1 MPRDVTSVLAP
12 VPSRGAT
19 AIAQGARS
27 SAHPTIPAKQL
38 QRGVQF
44 SRLQSFTNVQAPTL
58 ARPPG
63 CSHRR
68 KLFLGDQAVYTAHNP
83 VGYLPRVAVSL
94 HARHGQL
101 AWLDS
106 HQLECSLVGCSRTR
120 WTTNEFH
127 GVIAALQFPSTSR
140 AWSHCAAYPLL
151 WPRRRVG
158 WPCYPRWVRV
168 WQTGFAET
176 ARR

>member
-106 HQLECSLVGCSRTR
+106 HQLECSLVGCSGTR
-120 WTTNEFH
+120 RTTNE
-127 GVIAALQFPSTSR
+127 VS
-140 AWSHCAAYPLL
+140 WSHRNPPFPFDQQSLVALFLL
-151 WPRRRVG
+151 RALPIGSLLTW
-158 WPCYPRWVRV
+158 
-168 WQTGFAET
+168 WQE
-176 ARR
+176 RPSSREP